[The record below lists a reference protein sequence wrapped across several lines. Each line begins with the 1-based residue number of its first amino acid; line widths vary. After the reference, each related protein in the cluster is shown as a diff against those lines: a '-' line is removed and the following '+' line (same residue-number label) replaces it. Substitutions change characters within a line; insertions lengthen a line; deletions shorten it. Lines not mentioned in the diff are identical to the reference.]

1 MVKKT
6 EKQIIKIHD
15 RENTLYS
22 GNKLLVKWNIGGEI
36 IHEEIDFVDFIGW
49 MYETGRIENYHT
61 EGNGLV
67 EIDADH
73 YEYSRHADDYVETRR
88 GTWHYTFEQ
97 FLETVTDSDLISYK
111 TCQS

>member
-36 IHEEIDFVDFIGW
+36 IQEEIDFVDFIKW
-49 MYETGRIENYHT
+49 MFETGRIENFHAD
-61 EGNGLV
+61 GAGLI
-67 EIDADH
+67 EIDADYH
-73 YEYSRHADDYVETRR
+73 EWNRHTEDYVQTQR
-88 GTWHYTFEQ
+88 GTFHYTFEQ
-97 FLETVTDSDLISYK
+97 FLDALTDADLITYK
-111 TCQS
+111 NCLS